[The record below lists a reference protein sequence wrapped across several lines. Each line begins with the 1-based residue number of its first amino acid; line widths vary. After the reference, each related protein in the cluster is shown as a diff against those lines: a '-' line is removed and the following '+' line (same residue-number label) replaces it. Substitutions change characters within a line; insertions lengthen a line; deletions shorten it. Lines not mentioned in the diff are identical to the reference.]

1 LWHFV
6 YSENRLGETKVDMD
20 VSCRYSKKI
29 RIPYPEC
36 DIHNQWKLSY
46 IMRAV
51 QQIASDQL
59 DSLGMTFRKL
69 YAEGYVFLL
78 SKEHINLHQGIT
90 AGDEVIISTWPIPPK
105 GAQFRRNIAID
116 SMDGVRLMSAYTTW
130 MLVDPKSHKILRPAS
145 FPYTL
150 NYAPL
155 NESDP
160 MEEEISCL
168 KLPVTENCCEGLT
181 LRVSYSNSDC
191 NGHLNNAVYGDLVL
205 DCIPFETWDKYRP
218 ASFSIHFIK
227 EAKVGSNVVT
237 TVSQKENEWFLNGL
251 VCAEGN
257 QGERCFQAFLKLKQI

>member
-1 LWHFV
+1 MKMTV
-6 YSENRLGETKVDMD
+6 EGKIDI
-20 VSCRYSKKI
+20 SCRYSKRI

-46 IMRAV
+46 IMRAI

-59 DSLGMTFRKL
+59 DDLGMTFHKL

-78 SKEHINLHQGIT
+78 SKEYIELHKEIS

-116 SMDGVRLMSAYTTW
+116 SLNGVRLMSAYTSW
-130 MLVDPKSHKILRPAS
+130 LLVNPESHKILRPLS

-155 NESDP
+155 NENDP
-160 MEEEISCL
+160 MEEQITSL
-168 KLPVTENCCEGLT
+168 KMPLVENCQEGISLK
-181 LRVSYSNSDC
+181 VSYSNSDC

-205 DCIPFETWDKYRP
+205 DCIPFETWEKYQP
-218 ASFSIHFIK
+218 LSFLIHFIK
-227 EAKVGSNVVT
+227 EAKIGSKIFT
-237 TVSQKENEWFLNGL
+237 TVGKLEQPQGFNGIVCLGKNKKEK
-251 VCAEGN
+251 
-257 QGERCFQAFLKLKQI
+257 CFQAFLKLKHI